1 MPQLKLSEPEP
12 VKHTRRFGGMNSQK
26 WAPYMFVAP
35 FVLSFLIFFS
45 YPLIQAFLMSFQS
58 ILPDNVTFVGL
69 DNYKKLHNDSFYRA
83 LYNNMRYT
91 FWTIVVLVPLPL
103 LLAVFLNSKLMKA
116 RNLFRSALFL
126 PALTSVAVA
135 AIIFRLMFSE
145 LDGAIMNSI
154 IGLFGFS
161 SQKWLMHSSLAMF
174 ALVVLATWR
183 WAGINILYF
192 LSALQ
197 NIPKE
202 LYESADIDGAGIF
215 SKFFKITLP
224 MLKPITIYVLTIS
237 IYGGFAMF
245 TESFMLWGS
254 RGSPQDIG
262 LTMVGYIYQQGFQY
276 FDLGFGSTIGLVLLL
291 LTLGVSML
299 QLKVM
304 GMFGK
309 ED

>member
-1 MPQLKLSEPEP
+1 
-12 VKHTRRFGGMNSQK
+12 MNSQK

-103 LLAVFLNSKLMKA
+103 LLAVFLNSKLMKT

-145 LDGAIMNSI
+145 LDGAIMNSV

-202 LYESADIDGAGIF
+202 LYESADIDGAGILG
-215 SKFFKITLP
+215 KFFKITLP
-224 MLKPITIYVLTIS
+224 MLKPITIYVMTIS

>member
-1 MPQLKLSEPEP
+1 MPRGKTKA
-12 VKHTRRFGGMNSQK
+12 VRINSQRL
-26 WAPYMFVAP
+26 APYWFVAP
-35 FVLSFLIFFS
+35 FIVSFLLFFS
-45 YPLIQAFLMSFQS
+45 YPLVQAFVMSFQS
-58 ILPDNVTFVGL
+58 VLPDNVTFVGL
-69 DNYKKLHNDSFYRA
+69 DNYRKLHNDSFYKA
-83 LYNNMRYT
+83 LYNNFRYT
-91 FWTIVVLVPLPL
+91 VYTIAVLIPVPLV
-103 LLAVFLNSKLMKA
+103 LAVFLNSKLTRA

-135 AIIFRLMFSE
+135 AIIFRLIFSE
-145 LDGAIMNSI
+145 LDGALMNSL
-154 IGLFGFS
+154 IGLFGLPA
-161 SQKWLMHSSLAMF
+161 QKWLLHSSLSMF
-174 ALVVLATWR
+174 ALVVLASWR
-183 WAGINILYF
+183 WAGINVLYF

-202 LYESADIDGAGIF
+202 LYESAEIDGAGAIK
-215 SKFFKITLP
+215 KFFKITLP

-245 TESFMLWGS
+245 TESYMLWGS

-276 FDLGFGSTIGLVLLL
+276 FDLGFGSTIGLVLLV

-299 QLKVM
+299 QLKIM
-304 GMFGK
+304 GLFGK